1 MKKIILITVLFLFS
15 LNVFSQ
21 SDSLQKDSVYM
32 KTERMAEFK
41 GGQQELLRYLSQNI
55 KYPEQEMSEGKE
67 GTVYVSFV
75 IDKGGKVT
83 NAKLLKGVTDN
94 FNNEALRVVN
104 QMPDWIPGEQDGKMV
119 SVQFN
124 LPIKFSL
131 NVKDDDKKKD

>member
-1 MKKIILITVLFLFS
+1 MKKILLITALLLIS

-21 SDSLQKDSVYM
+21 SDSLQKDSVYF

-41 GGQQELLRYLSQNI
+41 GGQQELFMYLSQNI
-55 KYPEQEMSEGKE
+55 KYPEHEMTEGKE

-75 IDKGGKVT
+75 IDKVGKVT
-83 NAKLLKGVTDN
+83 NAKVIKGVTDN

-104 QMPDWIPGEQDGKMV
+104 QMPDWIPAEQDGKMV

-124 LPIKFSL
+124 MPIKFSL
-131 NVKDDDKKKD
+131 NVKDDEKKKN